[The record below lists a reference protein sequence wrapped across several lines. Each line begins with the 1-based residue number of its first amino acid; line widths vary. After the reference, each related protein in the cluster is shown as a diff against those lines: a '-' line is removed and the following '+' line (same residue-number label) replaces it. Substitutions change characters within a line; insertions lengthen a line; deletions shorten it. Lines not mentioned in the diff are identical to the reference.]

1 MSRKYLMRSKKPP
14 NLNEPNLEGA
24 LLSGL
29 KYLFKLNYKMFA
41 VSRKKHPHP
50 VAGYGDA
57 FCLKKFIC
65 F

>member
-1 MSRKYLMRSKKPP
+1 MRSKKPP

-41 VSRKKHPHP
+41 VNKKSVPTPLP
-50 VAGYGDA
+50 VVGNA
-57 FCLKKFIC
+57 FCL
-65 F
+65 

>member
-41 VSRKKHPHP
+41 VNRKKASPP
-50 VAGYGDA
+50 WCRLVGTL
-57 FCLKKFIC
+57 FV
-65 F
+65 